1 MGWFSQMTPM
11 PVLFDSK
18 TIAARHNFPLWQEF
32 IASAFFG
39 MKAEPT
45 GVDPFVAQVD
55 LSNVS
60 GIDIATARF
69 PAQRLHRG
77 KTEIVQITHDA
88 YCVALVDSGLSQGT
102 HGGVSF
108 TARPGDLVIID
119 VSKPFDLSV
128 LDEGTKLS
136 VIQIDKPQLAR
147 RLGEPGLVPVRA
159 STSSGAAALLASYI
173 AGLAQCASTLP
184 AASAGRAAS
193 IACDLFAIAFSQRAT
208 ADLGEESVHDARLA
222 TAFTFIARNIAD
234 AGLDARR
241 VACHLGISPRSVYG
255 LFERAGLSLAE
266 TILSQRLEACRAALI
281 DPIYARRTIADL
293 ALDVGFSDLSRF
305 NRHYKAR
312 YGETPRET
320 RSRMHG

>member
-1 MGWFSQMTPM
+1 M
-11 PVLFDSK
+11 PLLFDSK
-18 TIAARHNFPLWQEF
+18 TIAARDNFPLWREF

-45 GVDPFVAQVD
+45 GVDPFVAQVE

-69 PAQRLHRG
+69 PAQRLHRS
-77 KTEIVQITHDA
+77 KAEIARIVHDA

-119 VSKPFDLSV
+119 VTKPFDLSV
-128 LDEGTKLS
+128 SGEGTKLS
-136 VIQIDKPQLAR
+136 VIQIDKQQLAQ
-147 RLGEPGLVPVRA
+147 RLGEPGLVPVTVSA
-159 STSSGAAALLASYI
+159 NSGGAALLASYVD
-173 AGLAQCASTLP
+173 GLAQCAATLP

-208 ADLGEESVHDARLA
+208 AGPGAESVHDARLA
-222 TAFTFIARNIAD
+222 AALAFIARNITD
-234 AGLDARR
+234 VWLDARR
-241 VACHLGISPRSVYG
+241 VAHHLGISPRSVYG
-255 LFERAGLSLAE
+255 LFERSGLSLAE

-281 DPIYARRTIADL
+281 DPAYARRTIADL
-293 ALDVGFSDLSRF
+293 ALDLGFSDLSRF

-320 RSRMHG
+320 RTRMSGCERST

>member
-1 MGWFSQMTPM
+1 M

-18 TIAARHNFPLWQEF
+18 TIAARDNFPLWQEF

-39 MKAEPT
+39 MKAEPI
-45 GVDPFVAQVD
+45 GVDPFVAQVE

-69 PAQRLHRG
+69 PAQRLYRS
-77 KTEIVQITHDA
+77 KAEIAHIAQDA
-88 YCVALVDSGLSQGT
+88 YCVALVESGLSQGT

-128 LDEGTKLS
+128 LGEGTKLS
-136 VIQIDKPQLAR
+136 VIQIDKQQLAQ
-147 RLGEPGLVPVRA
+147 RLGEPRLVPVTA
-159 STSSGAAALLASYI
+159 STGSGAEALLASYI
-173 AGLAQCASTLP
+173 GGLAQSAATLP

-208 ADLGEESVHDARLA
+208 ADLGAESVHDARLA
-222 TAFTFIARNIAD
+222 AALTFIARNITD
-234 AGLDARR
+234 VWLDAKR

-255 LFERAGLSLAE
+255 LFERSGLSLAE

-281 DPIYARRTIADL
+281 DPTYARRTIADL
-293 ALDVGFSDLSRF
+293 ALDLGFNDLSRF
-305 NRHYKAR
+305 NRHYRAR

-320 RSRMHG
+320 RTRMSGCERST